1 MSTNDKSIFVRP
13 LWVTIFALTAA
24 VAWGWAYPLI
34 KLGFAEFH
42 ITPDLTGSKILFAG
56 IRFCISGLIILGVAR
71 AGNKSFAIRRST
83 DWWYNP
89 ALHPA
94 QYHHPLHML
103 LHRPFL
109 RTWSAFGHTQLAERV
124 LCSHP
129 GMSVLQERQDDHTQT
144 HGLYDWFRRH
154 SCTQHRR

>member
-13 LWVTIFALTAA
+13 LWVSIFALTAA

-34 KLGFAEFH
+34 KLGFIEFH
-42 ITPDLTGSKILFAG
+42 PPRPLRPQDSVCRHSLLHLGSDYPGSSTCRQQELRDKAF
-56 IRFCISGLIILGVAR
+56 
-71 AGNKSFAIRRST
+71 RRLVVH
-83 DWWYNP
+83 P

-144 HGLYDWFRRH
+144 HGLYDWFRWH